1 MALGP
6 EGTLQMRRQSSERL
20 PWDSQQCGQDLGC
33 VSECVQRLPEGGAGV
48 PEHSPPTHA
57 HLCLLP
63 CHSHPAR
70 VRPWGLAEPAAPQ
83 SGARA
88 PARRPRLLS
97 FSLTFHT
104 REHLASARNALYR
117 NNLSFRVPVQS
128 PHCPPLSWTSQ
139 AGGTSVREG
148 GAPAAPVCRHHGG
161 ARAGWVATASGPFLT
176 QSLLP
181 IVFSGP
187 GRANQGRGEPTV
199 QVIGSSMKRVLF
211 PVQGQGSALH
221 CPQ

>member
-1 MALGP
+1 
-6 EGTLQMRRQSSERL
+6 MRRQSSERL
-20 PWDSQQCGQDLGC
+20 PWDSQQCRRGDRTWGACLSVSRGC
-33 VSECVQRLPEGGAGV
+33 QRVGPGSQSTPL
-48 PEHSPPTHA
+48 PPTLTSVCFPA
-57 HLCLLP
+57 TLP
-63 CHSHPAR
+63 PAR
-70 VRPWGLAEPAAPQ
+70 VRPWGLAEPKAPQ

-104 REHLASARNALYR
+104 HEHLAGARNALYW
-117 NNLSFRVPVQS
+117 NNLSFRAPVQS
-128 PHCPPLSWTSQ
+128 PHCPSLSWTSQ

-161 ARAGWVATASGPFLT
+161 ARAGQVAAASGPFLT

-187 GRANQGRGEPTV
+187 GGVNQGRGEPTV
-199 QVIGSSMKRVLF
+199 QVIGCSMKRVLF